1 VTAQQAD
8 GWSRR
13 VFLRNLT
20 LAGAAGVFGVYPRR
34 VAAVDE
40 PQTCVSP
47 DNPAALG
54 VCPQRDANAHEIC
67 PNCCNYRYEAM

>member
-1 VTAQQAD
+1 MTGQQAG

-34 VAAVDE
+34 VAPVEAH
-40 PQTCVSP
+40 QTRGPTDTPS
-47 DNPAALG
+47 ALG
-54 VCPQRDANAHEIC
+54 ACPQRDEIC
-67 PNCCNYRYEAM
+67 PNCCNYEYKST

>member
-20 LAGAAGVFGVYPRR
+20 LAGAAGLVGVYPRR
-34 VAAVDE
+34 VAAVE
-40 PQTCVSP
+40 AQQTSGQP
-47 DNPAALG
+47 DTPSALG
-54 VCPQRDANAHEIC
+54 ACPQRDVIC
-67 PNCCNYRYEAM
+67 PNCCNYRYEAR